1 MRKRFALAL
10 AFLLLSLTINAS
22 AKSYTLDKAEV
33 YYKILPNGLVE
44 ATEEITFDFSGSFS
58 FAFASAS
65 GTSGGGG
72 FEGGG
77 GGGGTG

>member
-33 YYKILPNGLVE
+33 YYKILPNDLGK
-44 ATEEITFDFSGSFS
+44 I
-58 FAFASAS
+58 
-65 GTSGGGG
+65 
-72 FEGGG
+72 
-77 GGGGTG
+77 